1 MTCCRKKLAW
11 PLFRE
16 RKPQQAHFSQLTL
29 NKQVVSFR
37 RCIAVLGMQ
46 GVSYYVI
53 AYISI
58 MLTYY
63 KKVD

>member
-16 RKPQQAHFSQLTL
+16 SKPQQAYFSQLTL
-29 NKQVVSFR
+29 NEQVVLFR
-37 RCIAVLGMQ
+37 RCIAVLGIKD
-46 GVSYYVI
+46 VRYYAT

-58 MLTYY
+58 ILTYY
-63 KKVD
+63 KKFD